1 MIKKANIQWSIKTLV
16 KMTKTNKISFDNA
29 VQRGHC
35 WDKARKS
42 LLIHSVMLGYPI
54 PAFYAAKVNAES
66 GSVYD
71 MLDGKQRSN
80 ALCEFLNDSLALDD
94 LPEFEY
100 ETVTGEVKTIDV
112 SGLKFSSLPEELQ
125 ETICDYSLTVYYFD
139 GITEDEITELFW
151 RLNNGKPLSAI
162 ELTRVKTKSKSAIN
176 VLSKHE
182 LFNAILT
189 DSAIN
194 KFTHEEII
202 LKAIAMIYCKNPS
215 LDTKFIRN
223 MTETMELSEDQVNEM
238 NAAFDSMLSH
248 IIEIKAKGNKKLL
261 KTICTKTHF
270 LTCCYIQHKAN
281 KEETME
287 MLTWIERFFSG
298 STTGASINDQYN
310 AACKAGSSKMES
322 VDDRMVTASWDYA
335 ELLGA

>member
-1 MIKKANIQWSIKTLV
+1 MIRKSNIQWSVKTLV
-16 KMTKTNKISFDNA
+16 KMAKTNKISFDNA

-42 LLIHSVMLGYPI
+42 LLVHSVMLGYPI
-54 PAFYAAKVNAES
+54 PAFYAAKINAES

-80 ALCEFLNDSLALDD
+80 ALVEFLSDTLILDD
-94 LPEFEY
+94 LPELEY
-100 ETVTGEVKTIDV
+100 ETEDGSVETIDV
-112 SGLKFSSLPEELQ
+112 SGLKFSSLPETLQ
-125 ETICDYSLTVYYFD
+125 DVVSDYSLTVYYFD

-162 ELTRVKTKSKSAIN
+162 ELTRVKTKSKSAIAA
-176 VLSKHE
+176 LAKHE
-182 LFNAILT
+182 LFHTILT

-202 LKAIAMIYCKNPS
+202 LKAVAMIYCKNPS

-223 MTETMELSEDQVNEM
+223 MTETMELSEQQVDEM
-238 NAAFDSMLSH
+238 NAVFDSMLNH
-248 IIEIKAKGNKKLL
+248 IAALKERGNKKLL
-261 KTICTKTHF
+261 KTITTKTHF

-281 KEETME
+281 KDGTGQ
-287 MLTWIERFFSG
+287 MLEWIERFFAG

-310 AACKAGSSKMES
+310 AACKAGSSKMEN
-322 VDDRMVTASWDYA
+322 VDDRMVTASWDYT
-335 ELLGA
+335 ELQGE